1 MKLDGTEPCSSDQ
14 LNSWHRNG
22 EMTPTHFFSSHV
34 STLSDL
40 SRVCAILLVSY
51 VWKIKF
57 ARRVRRY
64 SELFL
69 NLLRINKVSEK
80 QRRLLEVV
88 NFRQQL
94 RRCLL
99 SIVDNRSRPS
109 SINVRVASKVWQH
122 LSVPAIVSCVD
133 AADRHWSDSFV
144 SATSVCCLRQSN
156 GTSSFRLSS
165 LVYHGRPVF

>member
-1 MKLDGTEPCSSDQ
+1 MALFSLLDCTGTTFACTEI
-14 LNSWHRNG
+14 
-22 EMTPTHFFSSHV
+22 
-34 STLSDL
+34 STA
-40 SRVCAILLVSY
+40 RVDVARFLLRDSTFLQSILRG
-51 VWKIKF
+51 KIKF

-109 SINVRVASKVWQH
+109 SIDVRVASKVWQH
-122 LSVPAIVSCVD
+122 WSVPAIVSCVD

-144 SATSVCCLRQSN
+144 SIASVCCLRQSN

-165 LVYHGRPVF
+165 LVYHDRPVF